1 MLQTDRDT
9 EIYAKPLDFSS
20 LSAMMILEL
29 EQNVRQAPQTLARE
43 DLIHS
48 EVEFQAQKHAE
59 TKFDYLILDL

>member
-1 MLQTDRDT
+1 MVQIDRDT

>member
-29 EQNVRQAPQTLARE
+29 EQNVRRAPQTLARE